1 MGVSLQ
7 AFECHATVAIVLL
20 VTFVLAGFDT
30 LAGATFFLGHA
41 TLRMYGSLLKMP
53 HRKWNDLLI
62 HPTIAGACAA
72 GLIRIILG

>member
-41 TLRMYGSLLKMP
+41 TLRMYECRTASG
-53 HRKWNDLLI
+53 
-62 HPTIAGACAA
+62 TIFSSIPPLQVLALRG
-72 GLIRIILG
+72 